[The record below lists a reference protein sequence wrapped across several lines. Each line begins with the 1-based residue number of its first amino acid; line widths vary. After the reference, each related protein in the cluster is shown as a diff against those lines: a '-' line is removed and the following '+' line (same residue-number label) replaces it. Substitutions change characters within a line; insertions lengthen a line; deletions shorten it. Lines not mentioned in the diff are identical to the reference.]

1 MCTITPGLIVD
12 PNLGCPACMTGAIPT
27 DPSSLVFPL
36 LFYVKLYNF
45 IATESLVVK
54 ENDHYF
60 RHIKYNGNLII
71 IFSQKHDNICSFGIL
86 LLAYLLTIKAVDF
99 IVIFSHMH
107 IHILTSSY
115 VFI

>member
-71 IFSQKHDNICSFGIL
+71 IFSQKHDNICLFGISFISL
-86 LLAYLLTIKAVDF
+86 SVNYKSSGFHCDIFTHAY
-99 IVIFSHMH
+99 SH
-107 IHILTSSY
+107 SY
-115 VFI
+115 